1 MTKPLHAVLLSIIFT
16 GVFQGDS
23 EMSWNAAKYFVIS
36 VSTRKERESS
46 SASNIQHFAVSQGQ
60 HQSSWQEDYLEK
72 HLHYDTLLYTL
83 NIKRFREEFQML
95 HWNGSWS
102 PIYDTFSEWT
112 NVELGQDSSF
122 SKVSERRGQFYCSMV
137 NETKTSHLRQTG
149 A

>member
-72 HLHYDTLLYTL
+72 HLHYDTLHTKYQEIPGRISNATL
-83 NIKRFREEFQML
+83 KWILKPYLRYILRMNQCRI
-95 HWNGSWS
+95 GSRLL
-102 PIYDTFSEWT
+102 F
-112 NVELGQDSSF
+112 F
-122 SKVSERRGQFYCSMV
+122 KSEREGDNFIVSMV